1 MGPSESMNLAAYL
14 VILGIGYLNDL
25 ALNSFWQLV
34 YLNFWNEISEKKLRN
49 FDVNMVFMISTYNTI
64 GKISTLVL

>member
-14 VILGIGYLNDL
+14 IILGIGYLNDL

>member
-14 VILGIGYLNDL
+14 IILGIGYLNDL

-34 YLNFWNEISEKKLRN
+34 YLNFWNEISEKKLCN

>member
-34 YLNFWNEISEKKLRN
+34 YLNFWNEISEKKLCN